1 MSNTLLLIG
10 RILLSVVF
18 IMAGLSKFGSIEGT
32 AGYISSVGLPAGIAL
47 AWLAAIFETLAGIA
61 ILIGFQTRIA
71 AWLLA
76 AFCVFTAVVFHYAPA
91 DQMQMTMFMKNIT
104 IAGAFLILSVAG
116 PGTLSVDARRGNVP
130 AFA

>member
-1 MSNTLLLIG
+1 MSNALLLIG